1 MIEIRKAETDAD
13 LEAWRRVRLAV
24 LPHER
29 AESVQWMRETEKPD
43 RLLLVAELDGE
54 VVGSGIA
61 DRSSLGD
68 RVFVAPRVVPEARRR
83 GVGTALLRKLAGHA
97 RALGVS
103 ELIAFPETDDAA
115 TAFAARYAFEEVD
128 RQVEQV
134 KTLGDEPTPVFPD
147 GVEVTTIAERPEL
160 LREAYDL
167 AVQGYS
173 DMATPWPVSIELD
186 EWLRDEATLAAA
198 SFVALVDGEI
208 VGYSGLMRDSDDP
221 TRAEDGLTVVRR
233 DWRRRGLAA
242 ALKRAELAAA
252 AALGI
257 REVYTWTQRGNEGM
271 RAVNERLGYE
281 YRHVALTMTAPLE
294 AAEAALDS
302 RAAARG

>member
-1 MIEIRKAETDAD
+1 MIEVRRAETDD
-13 LEAWRRVRLAV
+13 ELEAWRRVRLAV

-29 AESVQWMRETEKPD
+29 AESIQWMRETETPE
-43 RLLLVAELDGE
+43 RLLLVAEIEGD
-54 VVGSGIA
+54 VVGSGIG
-61 DRSSLGD
+61 DRSSLGG

-83 GVGTALLRKLAGHA
+83 GVGSALLRALAAHA
-97 RALGVS
+97 RSLGS
-103 ELIAFPETDDAA
+103 DELVAFPEADDAA
-115 TAFAARYAFEEVD
+115 IAFAARYGFEEVD

-134 KTLGDEPTPVFPD
+134 KTLGDEPAPAFPD

-167 AVQGYS
+167 GTQGYA
-173 DMATPWPVSIELD
+173 DMATDVPAAVTLD
-186 EWLRDEATLAAA
+186 EWLRDEATIPTA
-198 SFVALVDGEI
+198 SFVVLADGEI
-208 VGYSGLMRDSDDP
+208 VGYSGLMSDGDNP
-221 TRAEDGLTVVRR
+221 SRAEDGLTVVRR
-233 DWRRRGLAA
+233 DWRRRGLAT

-252 AALGI
+252 AASSI

-294 AAEAALDS
+294 SVERALAGPLVQQ
-302 RAAARG
+302 R